1 MSVPMRE
8 GAWQRRA
15 PADHCAAARVAAA
28 AGVSSLSKKEMSF
41 ADAMNTVA
49 KQRTKGD
56 ERRSARLAKRVTTA
70 MDANKRDIMAA
81 LKAEAAARAAD
92 RARVAATL
100 DHMRCSIGR
109 VESMLFCTTC
119 ILIGLM
125 VAVAAMSAIV
135 LEIVTKMWT
144 AESNAGH
151 RLAAVGEAVASA
163 IEQYVR
169 VDA

>member
-1 MSVPMRE
+1 MPMRE
-8 GAWQRRA
+8 GAWQRRV
-15 PADHCAAARVAAA
+15 PARLWAAARVAAA
-28 AGVSSLSKKEMSF
+28 AGVTSLSKKEMSF

-56 ERRSARLAKRVTTA
+56 ERRSARLTKRVTNA
-70 MDANKRDIMAA
+70 VDANKREIMAA

-100 DHMRCSIGR
+100 EHMRCSIGR
-109 VESMLFCTTC
+109 VESTLFCTTC
-119 ILIGLM
+119 MLIGLM
-125 VAVAAMSAIV
+125 VVVVAVSAVV

-169 VDA
+169 ADA

>member
-81 LKAEAAARAAD
+81 LKAEAVWAD
-92 RARVAATL
+92 QTL
-100 DHMRCSIGR
+100 LPTIEPADGGWSVSYAGR
-109 VESMLFCTTC
+109 
-119 ILIGLM
+119 
-125 VAVAAMSAIV
+125 
-135 LEIVTKMWT
+135 
-144 AESNAGH
+144 
-151 RLAAVGEAVASA
+151 RLAW
-163 IEQYVR
+163 IELG
-169 VDA
+169 

>member
-1 MSVPMRE
+1 MRE
-8 GAWQRRA
+8 GAWQRRV
-15 PADHCAAARVAAA
+15 PARLWAAARVAAA
-28 AGVSSLSKKEMSF
+28 AGVTSLSKKEMSF

-56 ERRSARLAKRVTTA
+56 ERRSARLTKRVTNA
-70 MDANKRDIMAA
+70 VDANKREIMAA

-100 DHMRCSIGR
+100 EHMRCSIGR
-109 VESMLFCTTC
+109 VESTLFCTTC
-119 ILIGLM
+119 MLIGLM
-125 VAVAAMSAIV
+125 VVVVAVSAVV

-169 VDA
+169 ADA

>member
-1 MSVPMRE
+1 MRE
-8 GAWQRRA
+8 GAWQRRV
-15 PADHCAAARVAAA
+15 PARLWAAARVAAA
-28 AGVSSLSKKEMSF
+28 AGVTSLSKKEMSF

-56 ERRSARLAKRVTTA
+56 ERRSARLTKRVTNA
-70 MDANKRDIMAA
+70 VDANKREIMAA

-100 DHMRCSIGR
+100 EHMRCSIGR
-109 VESMLFCTTC
+109 VESTLFCTTC
-119 ILIGLM
+119 MLIGLM
-125 VAVAAMSAIV
+125 VVVVAVSAVV
-135 LEIVTKMWT
+135 LEIVTKVWT

-169 VDA
+169 ADA